1 MVILYNNDTMY
12 NNDTAYD
19 TKTNTFDEN
28 TQGSERKLVER
39 EKNNNILD
47 QPNTDGK
54 NLKQSNNITSEET
67 NFHPPI
73 RTSYASDS
81 DKQDNFYQFTR

>member
-1 MVILYNNDTMY
+1 MVFLIVMVILYNNDTMY

-54 NLKQSNNITSEET
+54 NLKNNNITSQET
-67 NFHPPI
+67 DFHHPTTI
-73 RTSYASDS
+73 SYAS
-81 DKQDNFYQFTR
+81 YA